1 MRILYESDL
10 AGSSYHGMAYRIF
23 QFSCEFKKKGHDVL
37 ITAASFS
44 HVRRVNPEVKKV
56 ITDENIE
63 GIKYKWIKTP
73 KYKGS
78 GIGRV
83 MHMLIYNFRL
93 WYHASRIASDFKPD
107 VVIASGVSPLDFIGC
122 YRIAKK
128 AKAKIFL
135 EVGDLWPLTPIE
147 LGNYSPKHPF
157 IRFMQ
162 FIEDYSYRKTD
173 GVISLLPCAESYMII
188 HGLSENKFHYIPNGV
203 VLNEWVNESELP
215 QEHIDSINKM
225 KGQGKFLIGYTGT
238 HSISNALDTLLMV
251 SKRLEDSGVEFIL
264 VGDGPV
270 KEELTRTAIEMQIGN
285 IIFLPQI
292 KKSSIPSFLSRMD
305 ALYTGFQ
312 KSSLYRFGVSPN
324 KIFDYMMSGKPII
337 QSIEAGNN
345 PVKEANCGVYAEPGN
360 IEGICLAVKHLI
372 SLSEEERK
380 RLGSN
385 GKKFVIEN
393 HSYDVL
399 TDKFLKAIES

>member
-37 ITAASFS
+37 VIAASFS
-44 HVRRVNPEVKKV
+44 HVRRINPEVKKV
-56 ITDENIE
+56 LTDENIE
-63 GIKYKWIKTP
+63 GIKYRWIKTP

-83 MHMLIYNFRL
+83 IHMFVYNFRL
-93 WYHASRIASDFKPD
+93 WYFAGRIASDFKPD

-135 EVGDLWPLTPIE
+135 EVGDLWPLTPVE

-162 FIEDYSYRKTD
+162 CIEDYAYLKTD
-173 GVISLLPCAESYMII
+173 GVISLLPCAETYMIE
-188 HGLSENKFHYIPNGV
+188 HGLAENKFHYIPNGV
-203 VLNEWVNESELP
+203 VLNDWDNDSELP
-215 QEHIDSINKM
+215 QEHIDSIKM
-225 KGQGKFLIGYTGT
+225 MRDQGKFLIGFAGT
-238 HSISNALDTLLMV
+238 HSISNAIDTLLLV
-251 SKRLEDSGVEFIL
+251 SKRFENSEVEFIL

-270 KEELTRTAIEMQIGN
+270 KEDLVRTARDMQIHN
-285 IIFLPQI
+285 ILFLPQI

-305 ALYTGFQ
+305 ALYIGFQ

-337 QSIEAGNN
+337 QAIDAGNN
-345 PVKEANCGVYAEPGN
+345 PIREADCGVYSEPGN
-360 IEGICLAVKHLI
+360 IEGICSVIQHLV
-372 SLSEEERK
+372 SLSEEERD
-380 RLGSN
+380 RLGNN
-385 GKKFVIEN
+385 GRKFVIEN
-393 HSYDVL
+393 HSYDIL
-399 TDKFLKAIES
+399 TDKFLKVIEN